1 MEKWELINST
11 IDGKAEELCAISD
24 AIWDKPELAFTEENA
39 AKLLSDKLEQEGFA
53 VARNVAGIETAFT
66 GTFGNGKPVIG
77 ILGEFDALSGL
88 SQVADCAVK
97 EPLVPGANGHGCGH
111 NLLGVGSLAAAIAVK
126 KYLQETGKEGTV
138 IYYGCP
144 GEEGGAGKAFMA
156 REGAFEGL
164 DCAITWHPSHINSSA
179 PHSSLANMQMK
190 FTFDGIASHAA
201 GAPENG
207 RSALDAVT
215 LMNTG
220 VQFLREHMKM
230 KDRIHYAV
238 TDTGGVSPNV
248 VQAHAE
254 AIYLVR
260 TPHLN
265 TLFPLVE
272 RVKNVARGAALM
284 TDTTMNFEI
293 HKITADTVPNATLQH
308 VLRENMVQAGLPEF
322 TDEDYAYAK
331 AMSQSIQLKQEV
343 LPSVVILDENLAET
357 VAAHKDDYLYDF
369 MIPEFPYVVE
379 GSGSTDVGDVSW
391 NTPTAEINTATECA
405 GTSMHTWQA
414 TAQGKG
420 PIAHKSMLFA
430 GKALAGG
437 AIDLINDPSLIEAA
451 TKEWKRRLNGAEYQ
465 KLPAELKPRKAGV
478 KN

>member
-1 MEKWELINST
+1 MTQLEFLKNVTEQKKARILDANDRIHDFAELSYEEFQSADLLCGIL
-11 IDGKAEELCAISD
+11 AE
-24 AIWDKPELAFTEENA
+24 
-39 AKLLSDKLEQEGFA
+39 EGFA
-53 VARNVAGIETAFT
+53 VERGLAGMPTCFT
-66 GTFGNGKPVIG
+66 GTFGSGRPVIG

-88 SQVADCAVK
+88 SQVADCPVK
-97 EPLVPGANGHGCGH
+97 EALVPGANGHGCGH

-126 KYLQETGKEGTV
+126 KYLEETKVSGTV

-164 DCAITWHPSHINSSA
+164 DCALTWHPSHINSSA

-220 VQFLREHMKM
+220 VQFLREHTNM

-238 TDTGGVSPNV
+238 IDTGGVSPNV

-254 AIYLVR
+254 VIYLVR

-272 RVKNVARGAALM
+272 RVKNIARGAALM
-284 TDTTMNFEI
+284 TDTTMNFEV
-293 HKITADTVPNATLQH
+293 HKITADTVPNATLQK
-308 VLRENMVQAGLPEF
+308 VLRQNMEQAGLPKF
-322 TDEDYAYAK
+322 TEEDYAYAK
-331 AMSQSIQLKQEV
+331 AMSTSIQLKQQV
-343 LPSVVILDENLAET
+343 LPSVVILDENLAEV

-369 MIPEFPYVVE
+369 LIPEFPYVVE

-430 GKALAGG
+430 GKAIAGG

-451 TKEWKRRLNGAEYQ
+451 TKEWKRRLNGAVYE
-465 KLPAELKPRKAGV
+465 KLPADLKPRKAGA
-478 KN
+478 KK

>member
-1 MEKWELINST
+1 MDKWQLINES
-11 IDGKAEELCAISD
+11 IDSRAEELCALSD

-39 AKLLSDKLEQEGFA
+39 AKLLSEALEKEGFA
-53 VARNVAGIETAFT
+53 VERNVANIETAFT
-66 GTFGNGKPVIG
+66 GTFGNGRPVIG

-88 SQVADCAVK
+88 SQVADCAEKK
-97 EPLVPGANGHGCGH
+97 ELVRGAHGHGCGH

-126 KYLQETGKEGTV
+126 KYLEESGVSGTV

-156 REGAFEGL
+156 REDVFAGL
-164 DCAITWHPSHINSSA
+164 DCALTWHPSHINNSA
-179 PHSSLANMQMK
+179 AHSSLANMQMLFK
-190 FTFDGIASHAA
+190 FDGISSHAA

-207 RSALDAVT
+207 RSALDALT

-230 KDRIHYAV
+230 QDRIHYAV

-272 RVKNVARGAALM
+272 RVKNIARGAALM
-284 TDTTMNFEI
+284 TDTTMSFEV
-293 HKITADTVPNATLQH
+293 HKITADTVPNATLQK
-308 VLRENMVQAGLPEF
+308 VLHKNMEEAGLPRF

-331 AMSQSIQLKQEV
+331 AMLESIKLRSEI
-343 LPSVVILDENLAET
+343 LPTIQVLDENIAELAAE
-357 VAAHKDDYLYDF
+357 HKDDALYDF
-369 MIPEFPYVVE
+369 IIPEFPYVVE

-420 PIAHKSMLFA
+420 PIAHKSMLYA

-437 AIDLINDPSLIEAA
+437 AIDLFNDPSILEAA
-451 TKEWKRRLNGAEYQ
+451 NKEWKRRLNGAAYT

-478 KN
+478 KK

>member
-1 MEKWELINST
+1 MDKWKLINET
-11 IDGKAEELCAISD
+11 IDANAEELCALSD
-24 AIWDKPELAFTEENA
+24 AIWDVPELAFTEENA
-39 AKLLSDKLEQEGFA
+39 AKVLSEELEKQGFA
-53 VARNVAGIETAFT
+53 VERNVAGIETAFT
-66 GTFGNGKPVIG
+66 GTFGSGRPVIG

-88 SQVADCAVK
+88 SQVADCPVK
-97 EPLVPGANGHGCGH
+97 EALVPGANGHGCGH
-111 NLLGVGSLAAAIAVK
+111 NLLGVGSMAAAIAVK
-126 KYLQETGKEGTV
+126 KYIEETGVSGTV

-156 REGAFEGL
+156 REDVFADL
-164 DCAITWHPSHINSSA
+164 DCALTWHPSHINASA
-179 PHSSLANMQMK
+179 AHSSLANMQMR
-190 FTFDGIASHAA
+190 FTFDGIAAHAA

-220 VQFLREHMKM
+220 VQFLREHTKM
-230 KDRIHYAV
+230 QDRIHYAV

-254 AIYLVR
+254 VIYLVR

-272 RVKNVARGAALM
+272 RVKNIARGAALM
-284 TDTTMNFEI
+284 TDTTMKFEV

-308 VLRENMVQAGLPEF
+308 LLHQNMEQAGLPVF
-322 TDEDYAYAK
+322 TDEEYAYARK
-331 AMSQSIQLKQEV
+331 MADSIALKQEIMPSIQL
-343 LPSVVILDENLAET
+343 LDQDLAEL
-357 VAAHKDDYLYDF
+357 VAAHKDDALNDYL
-369 MIPEFPYVVE
+369 IPEFPYVVE

-391 NTPTAEINTATECA
+391 NTPTAEINTATECN

-420 PIAHKSMLFA
+420 SIAHKSMLFA

-437 AIDLINDPSLIEAA
+437 VIDLLNGPEIIEAA
-451 TKEWKRRLNGAEYQ
+451 RKEWKRRLNGAVYT

-478 KN
+478 KK